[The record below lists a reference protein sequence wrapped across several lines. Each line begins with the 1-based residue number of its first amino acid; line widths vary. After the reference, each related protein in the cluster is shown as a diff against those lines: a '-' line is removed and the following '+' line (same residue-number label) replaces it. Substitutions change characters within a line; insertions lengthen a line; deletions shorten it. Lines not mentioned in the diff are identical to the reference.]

1 MENTAENTHRHFSM
15 IRAPRTL
22 PDTCTVFPVL
32 PPFYYETIST
42 VSSSSVWWV
51 AWCYRLTQHT
61 LDSHLYL
68 LSLSLQ
74 EPQRCLDLC
83 EKFAKQYGV
92 DVLFKQ
98 FNAIFLEPGKNVIP
112 SLKRMDGFVNAF
124 KYTNTVC
131 ALVFNLE
138 YIYDPEDYSGFVNA
152 IVTQIRNSIAAV

>member
-1 MENTAENTHRHFSM
+1 M
-15 IRAPRTL
+15 
-22 PDTCTVFPVL
+22 
-32 PPFYYETIST
+32 
-42 VSSSSVWWV
+42 
-51 AWCYRLTQHT
+51 
-61 LDSHLYL
+61 
-68 LSLSLQ
+68 
-74 EPQRCLDLC
+74 QRCLDLC
-83 EKFAKQYGV
+83 EEFAKQFGV

-98 FNAIFLEPGKNVIP
+98 FNAIFLEPGENVIL